1 MGLEETVI
9 ARELLGAEVVLYFQA
24 QGRNQAVRL
33 KPENETKRGES
44 ISFYFDTEKLY
55 AFDMDT
61 QENLFYKEDLL
72 MNKKKKAVYPLM
84 DIYCR
89 VC

>member
-1 MGLEETVI
+1 M
-9 ARELLGAEVVLYFQA
+9 
-24 QGRNQAVRL
+24 RL

-61 QENLFYKEDLL
+61 QENLFYKEDFTHE
-72 MNKKKKAVYPLM
+72 
-84 DIYCR
+84 
-89 VC
+89 